1 MPRAIRA
8 LRRVLSMLGV
18 AALCAGAG
26 SALFASPAHAG
37 WVDFNNGGLL
47 VSFTSNLTPY
57 TWTLVAAQSQGG
69 WFEAPAST
77 IQPGDSPRYVVTP
90 YQTRSPGICFGHDA
104 YDYDAYL
111 TYKVDVLGGPP
122 EYANVV
128 IWGSWTD
135 NYCLGRQAGGPVV
148 EPGFAVYFTSSPP
161 PPGYDAVQA
170 SGGAPGPQIANP
182 QLTYQHNAPNLFDQ
196 TIEAVGD
203 YTVDASTNLGAPF
216 VNVLNTLCSGAASTT
231 CSFTQQGP
239 LTWGTGDAD
248 NPWVGT
254 HCGAGSSNFGVSYTA
269 AQTATLSVGGSLTL
283 ATQVTLFDVESNS
296 IAVSVEA
303 QHQWSQTKSETRT
316 SSMDIAA
323 GEIGYLWVIPTVGKV
338 VGTLVVSNGSAT
350 FTANNFTQVRSGV
363 SRDNLTPAFDVVTKV
378 RPMTSAELQNHC
390 GGSIGSTL
398 RGASGGKP
406 PVKLVPGR
414 GVAGVS
420 LGQTQKQVE
429 RELGRATRQ
438 QFLVHPCQGLE
449 RGCDAVL
456 GTGGRW
462 TYRKRKLTVVFGHD
476 TRVSGLIYRGAQ
488 RSARGAGVGASEP
501 VVRGSHPRVSCS
513 RPARGRKD
521 CTLIGTN
528 GGHTVKTVFG
538 FRRMSG
544 GLYKCDR
551 VRIHVLDGAR
561 KRVAS

>member
-1 MPRAIRA
+1 MTRAIRA
-8 LRRVLSMLGV
+8 VRRVLSILGA

-26 SALFASPAHAG
+26 SALLASPAHAG
-37 WVDFNNGGLL
+37 WVDTGNGGLL

-57 TWTLVAAQSQGG
+57 TWTLVAAYSQGG
-69 WFEAPAST
+69 WFETPAST
-77 IQPGDSPRYVVTP
+77 LEPGDSPRYVVRP
-90 YQTRSPGICFGHDA
+90 YQTRAPGICAGNDA
-104 YDYDAYL
+104 YDYNAYL
-111 TYKVDVLGGPP
+111 TYEVSVLGGPP

-148 EPGFAVYFTSSPP
+148 EPGFGVYFTSSPP
-161 PPGYDAVQA
+161 AAGYDANKT
-170 SGGAPGPQIANP
+170 SGAAPAPEIADP

-196 TIEAVGD
+196 TFEAVGD

-239 LTWGTGDAD
+239 LTWGTGDAGD
-248 NPWVGT
+248 PWVAT
-254 HCGAGSSNFGVSYTA
+254 HCGAGSSNFAVSYTA

-303 QHQWSQTKSETRT
+303 SHQWAETKSETRM
-316 SSMDIAA
+316 SSMDIPS

-350 FTANNFTQVRSGV
+350 FTATNFTQVRSGV
-363 SRDNLTPAFDVVTKV
+363 SRDALTPAFDVVTKV

-398 RGASGGKP
+398 GASGRKP
-406 PVKLVPGR
+406 PVKLVPGH
-414 GVAGVS
+414 GVAGVR

-429 RELGRATRQ
+429 RKLGRATRQ
-438 QFLVHPCQGLE
+438 QFLVHPCRGFE

-501 VVRGSHPRVSCS
+501 VVRGSHPRVTCS
-513 RPARGRKD
+513 RPAQGRKD
-521 CTLIGTN
+521 CTLIRTN
-528 GGHTVKTVFG
+528 GGRTVKTVFG
-538 FRRMSG
+538 FRRTSG

-551 VRIHVLDGAR
+551 VRIYVLDGAR
-561 KRVAS
+561 EPVAS